1 MASKKQIN
9 DIESSIIVIDE
20 RVEKLE
26 EQIFM
31 MKQMINMQNT
41 LIDNLQMM
49 VKMMNN
55 NHPNVVA
62 LSMTGGASDY
72 NVNIQD
78 TKIEQQLEQIDTND
92 NTPSSLQGGKELT
105 PSIVKNNKLKERFL
119 RVL

>member
-26 EQIFM
+26 EQIVM

-62 LSMTGGASDY
+62 LSMTGGASDD
-72 NVNIQD
+72 NVNTQD

-92 NTPSSLQGGKELT
+92 NPSSLQGGKGLS

>member
-9 DIESSIIVIDE
+9 DIESSIILIDE

-26 EQIFM
+26 EQLVM

-55 NHPNVVA
+55 NPQNVVA
-62 LSMTGGASDY
+62 LSMTGGASD
-72 NVNIQD
+72 D
-78 TKIEQQLEQIDTND
+78 TQLEKTSNLETTENIDI
-92 NTPSSLQGGKELT
+92 PSNLEGGKEMP
-105 PSIVKNNKLKERFL
+105 PSSTKNNKLRERFL